1 MRAKQ
6 SILGLVYTGGE
17 VRRPPLVGMQ
27 FLHERTVGPADFVT
41 PRPRLQ
47 AKALLGLLVRNFPAR
62 RRAALPPCRI
72 SLRVLPPAGKPPVQM
87 RCKCRKPFRCE
98 TGQP

>member
-27 FLHERTVGPADFVT
+27 FLHERQIPGSKAHASHSRQRGVRRCFS
-41 PRPRLQ
+41 R
-47 AKALLGLLVRNFPAR
+47 AKNAKNRSVMNKLEDRG
-62 RRAALPPCRI
+62 
-72 SLRVLPPAGKPPVQM
+72 
-87 RCKCRKPFRCE
+87 
-98 TGQP
+98 